1 MRFVL
6 DTNALWH
13 RPLLDALAV
22 ANGAERLHDVVLP
35 AVAYAERL
43 RQLGGDPARV
53 SVFHAQLEA
62 AGCTVEPFGP
72 DEARRIRARSP
83 QDWEDH
89 ARDFLVAAH
98 VHGDRVGVTA
108 GTGPAWRSLTVLD
121 PDGAAD
127 VIDRFGH

>member
-22 ANGAERLHDVVLP
+22 ANAPARLHEVVLP

-43 RQLGGDPARV
+43 RQIGHDPQRLA
-53 SVFHAQLEA
+53 VFHAQLDA
-62 AGCTVEPFGP
+62 IGCAVEPFGA
-72 DEARRIRARSP
+72 DEARRVQPMRPA
-83 QDWEDH
+83 DWEDH

-98 VHGDRVGVTA
+98 VHSDRIGITA
-108 GTGPAWRSLTVLD
+108 DTGPAWRGCTILD
-121 PDGAAD
+121 PDGATDA
-127 VIDRFGH
+127 VERLAR